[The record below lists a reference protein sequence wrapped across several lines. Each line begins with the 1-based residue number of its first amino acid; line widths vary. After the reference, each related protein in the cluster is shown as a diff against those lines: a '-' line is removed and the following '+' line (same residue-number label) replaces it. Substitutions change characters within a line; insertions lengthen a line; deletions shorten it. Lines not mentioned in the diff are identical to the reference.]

1 MSRTPANITQADV
14 ARAIRAAKKAG
25 AACVDVMVNGTTVR
39 IYLDET
45 PKDQKDSANA
55 NPWDKVA

>member
-1 MSRTPANITQADV
+1 VSRTPATIKQADV

-25 AACVDVMVNGTTVR
+25 ASCLDVMMAGTTVR
-39 IYLDET
+39 IYLDGI
-45 PKDQKDSANA
+45 PKAQTDPQGA